1 VLVCGCVCLFVVNA
15 ITLEPV
21 EISSWNFYGSKIW
34 SKVRTTSKMV
44 AFRCI
49 GARVRWF
56 NVSDVLLDI
65 FSFIATNCTNLWE
78 LFNDVGNKTEWSC
91 FSGPPYMCSAIFAF
105 CMTRDGN
112 ETSVFTTSL
121 FTVSLAQERRA
132 LPQTSL
138 PVHRPEPRGVHKY
151 SNLLYLVCSR
161 LSQRLYRPSTVYM
174 ISGLSDRT
182 FERHGTI
189 CDFPN
194 YRQSA
199 CQATCLQSWETSLDP
214 LIVCSDVHL
223 FIHL

>member
-1 VLVCGCVCLFVVNA
+1 MIKSLDDFKNGCIPMHC
-15 ITLEPV
+15 
-21 EISSWNFYGSKIW
+21 
-34 SKVRTTSKMV
+34 
-44 AFRCI
+44 
-49 GARVRWF
+49 GARTMNDLTYLTF
-56 NVSDVLLDI
+56 CLIFFHLLPQI
-65 FSFIATNCTNLWE
+65 VQICGSFLTTWAI
-78 LFNDVGNKTEWSC
+78 KQWSC

-161 LSQRLYRPSTVYM
+161 LSQRLYRPSTVYI